1 MFDFVKYLKNNRL
14 TQTDKLS
21 DRAKKFIN
29 EDYNPEI
36 PDSDQKIGSSDKTSN
51 RVGGVQS
58 KLAMLKKKK
67 DELVQKFTSGMIDI
81 HQYKQMIGNIPQQ
94 IKSLQADLD
103 RDTME
108 IGDDEDGMNEGA
120 EEFTDFM
127 LQSRKHGARATD
139 VQSFISNMEELGYKL
154 DHIISQEETHSD
166 NPIFDFSWMIGLPKF
181 KGINGP
187 MKDGKTAIYAD
198 QEATDAYAN
207 ESQLNEIGVEEESD
221 LGQSVMKQA
230 KLKEGLSADK
240 LVPDT
245 EYTYTG
251 GAEYKEVDYVGTR
264 RDNTDI
270 EIDYS
275 RGKGYIF
282 KLHEKGIYFE
292 LGPIVV
298 QKFIQPVDTDYLDG
312 NDGLKEIEVE
322 EESELGQ
329 SVMKLATLNDQIEK
343 LSVELKKL
351 ERDHSELEKP
361 IYSILEDLNTL
372 HDDVD
377 KSIKVGNQL
386 IVSFKTKPTQVT
398 NYKYKEA
405 FMLLESKVNG
415 AIRALVNE
423 VKEANKSVSS
433 RKGTVSVT
441 KLNEVGIDVGK
452 FDAIA
457 NSFSDKVDSIHNII
471 SKLTGNVA

>member
-1 MFDFVKYLKNNRL
+1 MFDFIQYLKNNRL

-21 DRAKKFIN
+21 ERAKKFIN

-51 RVGGVQS
+51 RVGEVQS

-94 IKSLQADLD
+94 IKNLQADLD

-108 IGDDEDGMNEGA
+108 IGDDDDGMNEGVG
-120 EEFTDFM
+120 EFTDFM

-139 VQSFISNMEELGYKL
+139 VQSFIKNMEQLGYKL

-166 NPIFDFSWMIGLPKF
+166 NPIFDFSWKIGLPVF

-198 QEATDAYAN
+198 QQATDAYAN
-207 ESQLNEIGVEEESD
+207 EGELNEIEVTEESD
-221 LGQSVMKQA
+221 LGQSVMNLA
-230 KLKEGLSADK
+230 K
-240 LVPDT
+240 
-245 EYTYTG
+245 
-251 GAEYKEVDYVGTR
+251 
-264 RDNTDI
+264 
-270 EIDYS
+270 
-275 RGKGYIF
+275 
-282 KLHEKGIYFE
+282 
-292 LGPIVV
+292 
-298 QKFIQPVDTDYLDG
+298 
-312 NDGLKEIEVE
+312 
-322 EESELGQ
+322 
-329 SVMKLATLNDQIEK
+329 MNDQIEK

-351 ERDHSELEKP
+351 EREHSELQKP

-377 KSIKVGNQL
+377 KSIKVGNHI
-386 IVSFKTKPTQVT
+386 IVTFKTKPTEVT

-405 FMLLESKVNG
+405 FQLLESKVNG

-433 RKGTVSVT
+433 RKGTISVT
-441 KLNEVGIDVGK
+441 KLNEADIDVSA
-452 FDAIA
+452 FDSLA

-471 SKLTGNVA
+471 SKLTGSVA

>member
-1 MFDFVKYLKNNRL
+1 MFDFIKYLKNNRL
-14 TQTDKLS
+14 TQTDKLTE
-21 DRAKKFIN
+21 RAKKFIN

-36 PDSDQKIGSSDKTSN
+36 PDNDQKIGSYDITSS

-94 IKSLQADLD
+94 IKNLQADLD

-108 IGDDEDGMNEGA
+108 IGDDEDGMNEGV
-120 EEFTDFM
+120 EEFNDFYI
-127 LQSRKHGARATD
+127 LTKKGLTRASD
-139 VQSFISNMEELGYKL
+139 VESFIQKAQAAGYRL
-154 DHIISQEETHSD
+154 DHIITPEEADTG
-166 NPIFDFSWMIGLPKF
+166 NPRIDQSWQVGLPTF
-181 KGINGP
+181 KGIIGP
-187 MKDGKTAIYAD
+187 MKDGSHAIYQD
-198 QEATDAYAN
+198 QESYDSYAN
-207 ESQLNEIGVEEESD
+207 EGELNEI
-221 LGQSVMKQA
+221 
-230 KLKEGLSADK
+230 
-240 LVPDT
+240 
-245 EYTYTG
+245 
-251 GAEYKEVDYVGTR
+251 EVA
-264 RDNTDI
+264 
-270 EIDYS
+270 
-275 RGKGYIF
+275 
-282 KLHEKGIYFE
+282 
-292 LGPIVV
+292 
-298 QKFIQPVDTDYLDG
+298 
-312 NDGLKEIEVE
+312 

-441 KLNEVGIDVGK
+441 KLNEAGIDVGK

>member
-108 IGDDEDGMNEGA
+108 IGDDEDGMNEEMG
-120 EEFTDFM
+120 EKK
-127 LQSRKHGARATD
+127 S
-139 VQSFISNMEELGYKL
+139 LG
-154 DHIISQEETHSD
+154 
-166 NPIFDFSWMIGLPKF
+166 
-181 KGINGP
+181 
-187 MKDGKTAIYAD
+187 
-198 QEATDAYAN
+198 
-207 ESQLNEIGVEEESD
+207 
-221 LGQSVMKQA
+221 
-230 KLKEGLSADK
+230 
-240 LVPDT
+240 
-245 EYTYTG
+245 
-251 GAEYKEVDYVGTR
+251 
-264 RDNTDI
+264 
-270 EIDYS
+270 
-275 RGKGYIF
+275 
-282 KLHEKGIYFE
+282 
-292 LGPIVV
+292 
-298 QKFIQPVDTDYLDG
+298 
-312 NDGLKEIEVE
+312 EIEVS

-329 SVMKLATLNDQIEK
+329 SVMKLAKLNDQIEK

-351 ERDHSELEKP
+351 ENEHSELQKP
-361 IYSILEDLNTL
+361 VYSILTDLNTL

-386 IVSFKTKPTQVT
+386 IVSFKVKPSEVT

-405 FMLLESKVNG
+405 FQLLESKVNG

-433 RKGTVSVT
+433 RKGTISVT
-441 KLNEVGIDVGK
+441 RLNEADIDVAA
-452 FDAIA
+452 FDALA

-471 SKLTGNVA
+471 SKLTGSVA

>member
-207 ESQLNEIGVEEESD
+207 ESQLNEIEVEEESD
-221 LGQSVMKQA
+221 LGQSVMKLA
-230 KLKEGLSADK
+230 K
-240 LVPDT
+240 
-245 EYTYTG
+245 
-251 GAEYKEVDYVGTR
+251 
-264 RDNTDI
+264 
-270 EIDYS
+270 
-275 RGKGYIF
+275 
-282 KLHEKGIYFE
+282 
-292 LGPIVV
+292 
-298 QKFIQPVDTDYLDG
+298 
-312 NDGLKEIEVE
+312 
-322 EESELGQ
+322 
-329 SVMKLATLNDQIEK
+329 MNDQIEI
-343 LSVELKKL
+343 LANELKKL
-351 ERDHSELEKP
+351 EREYSELEKP

-441 KLNEVGIDVGK
+441 KLNEAGIDVGK
-452 FDAIA
+452 FDALA

-471 SKLTGNVA
+471 SKLTGSVA